1 MKKPFVPAPFSPTA
15 AASLT
20 PPQGGAPRH
29 SAESF
34 LCSDRPGLSGL
45 RRHSPG
51 APPVAQA
58 KPAAVGRAG
67 AIQPASSG
75 WSVAAAP
82 ARAIAAPGRQS
93 FLHPAS
99 ASPPV
104 HRAPPPQQNAGS
116 VGVVQNKQ
124 HGLHARLFAGTASPF
139 VAPPVALRVGPPG
152 PMGTAQMMRRSNRI
166 SDAKYFNTYVSK
178 VAPSYI
184 DKHGNRYWTG
194 FRTDVRFENAT
205 IQYMNTQPNARV
217 CVTCLGIGNT
227 LDHIVDF
234 STSSSG
240 LGTVDYCDG
249 ANHFRGVPW
258 QDAQDDYNNT
268 GNLQWMCLPHNSS
281 KSGAHGLYTP
291 PQHLGACPGGCGL

>member
-1 MKKPFVPAPFSPTA
+1 MKKPFVPPSLSPTA
-15 AASLT
+15 AASFT
-20 PPQGGAPRH
+20 RPQEGPPRH

-34 LCSDRPGLSGL
+34 LRADRPALSGL
-45 RRHSPG
+45 PRHLPG

-67 AIQPASSG
+67 ASQSAASG
-75 WSVAAAP
+75 WPVATVSAG
-82 ARAIAAPGRQS
+82 AIATPGRQS
-93 FLHPAS
+93 FLRS
-99 ASPPV
+99 APPSPPI
-104 HRAPPPQQNAGS
+104 HRAPPPQQNVGS
-116 VGVVQNKQ
+116 VGGVQNK
-124 HGLHARLFAGTASPF
+124 F
-139 VAPPVALRVGPPG
+139 VAPPVALKAGAPG
-152 PMGTAQMMRRSNRI
+152 PMGTAQMMRRSDRI
-166 SDAKYFNTYVSK
+166 GKASYFNAYVSK

-205 IQYMNTQPNARV
+205 IQYMNGQPNARV
-217 CVTCLGIGNT
+217 CVTCGGIGNT

-268 GNLQWMCLPHNSS
+268 GNLQWMCQPDNSS
-281 KSGAHGLYTP
+281 KNGAHGLYTP

>member
-1 MKKPFVPAPFSPTA
+1 MKKPFAPPPFSPTV

-34 LCSDRPGLSGL
+34 LRSDRPALFGLP
-45 RRHSPG
+45 RHLPG

-67 AIQPASSG
+67 AIQPAASG
-75 WSVAAAP
+75 WSVGAAS
-82 ARAIAAPGRQS
+82 GRQS

-99 ASPPV
+99 APPPV
-104 HRAPPPQQNAGS
+104 HRATPPQQNAGS
-116 VGVVQNKQ
+116 VGVVQNKP
-124 HGLHARLFAGTASPF
+124 HGLHARPFAGSASPF
-139 VAPPVALRVGPPG
+139 IAPPVALRVGAPG
-152 PMGTAQMMRRSNRI
+152 PMGTAQMMRRSDRI
-166 SDAKYFNTYVSK
+166 GKASYFNAYVSK

-205 IQYMNTQPNARV
+205 IQYMNAQPNAHV
-217 CVTCLGIGNT
+217 CVTCGGIGNT

-240 LGTVDYCDG
+240 LATVDYCDG
-249 ANHFRGVPW
+249 VNHFRGVPW
-258 QDAQDDYNNT
+258 QDAQNDYNNT
-268 GNLQWMCLPHNSS
+268 GNLQWMCQPDNSS
-281 KSGAHGLYTP
+281 KNGAHGLYTP